1 MVSVIVA
8 CRGRSALL
16 DDCLDQLERQT
27 YRDFDV
33 YVVSDELLT
42 LDRPNVRTL
51 RAGPAF
57 PNRKRQIAAAVSTA
71 EIVAFIDDDA
81 YPDPGWLAAAVPHFA
96 DPSVVAAGGPGVTP
110 PGDGPRERAGGAV
123 FASPLVTA
131 GVRHRYVAEPA
142 RDVAA
147 LAGCNLLMRRVAF
160 LRDVEASAHYSPGE
174 EIASCVFATR
184 DGSRIVY
191 DPAVLVFHHRRAL
204 FAAHARQVWS
214 YGRFR
219 GFFLRR
225 YRRSWRDAAF
235 AVPAAFVLAHAVVAA
250 ALLGPRSR
258 RPALLAL
265 GAYAALVGASAL
277 REARAA
283 RANPGLVALGIY
295 LTHVVYGAGC
305 IAGWLRPDVARD
317 P

>member
-8 CRGRSALL
+8 CRRHSAFL
-16 DDCLDQLERQT
+16 DECLDQLERQT

-33 YVVSDELLT
+33 IVVADELLT

-51 RAGPAF
+51 RAGPAM
-57 PNRKRQIAAAVSTA
+57 PNRKRQIGAEASTA

-81 YPDPGWLAAAVPHFA
+81 YPDPGWLAAAVRHFA
-96 DPSVVAAGGPGVTP
+96 DTSVVAAGGPGVTP

-131 GVRHRYVAEPA
+131 TVRHRYVAEPA
-142 RDVAA
+142 RDVAV
-147 LAGCNLLMRRVAF
+147 LAACNMLMRREVF
-160 LRDVEASAHYSPGE
+160 LRDVEATAKFLPGE
-174 EIASCVFATR
+174 EIMSCLFATR

-191 DPAVLVFHHRRAL
+191 DPAALVFHHRRAL
-204 FAAHARQVWS
+204 FAAHARQVWN

-225 YRRSWRDAAF
+225 GERSWRDAVF
-235 AVPAAFVLAHAVVAA
+235 AVPAAFVLGHLAVAA
-250 ALLGPRSR
+250 ALARPRSR
-258 RPALLAL
+258 RPALIAL
-265 GAYAALVGASAL
+265 GLYAALVAASAL

-283 RANPGLVALGIY
+283 RANPLLVAAGIY
-295 LTHVVYGAGC
+295 VTHVAYGAGY
-305 IAGWLRPDVARD
+305 IAGWLRPETAHEH
-317 P
+317 